1 MSPRA
6 CYQPRVGFLSGR
18 AEAAHRRQRDALVAE
33 ASKAGSVVTDV
44 VEVGATDGARVLS
57 NTWSSLFG
65 GSHAV
70 DAAQILSLRTGASL
84 QHYVQPYAGLQAMP
98 GEHHVLLAGALPA
111 PASLVRSGGAG
122 RWTSPDPGLAGY
134 LEQNLAVRAAV
145 ASVVWDWRAGFGEIL
160 LPWTVQLRSNGD
172 GRTHLVVAA
181 GRYGGFTT
189 YDVGFGVFAGVA
201 RALQAVLGPGT
212 PPQSFLEPCAWAD
225 LLASGAA
232 R

>member
-1 MSPRA
+1 M
-6 CYQPRVGFLSGR
+6 GLFSGR
-18 AEAAHRRQRDALVAE
+18 GEAAHRRQREALVAE
-33 ASKAGSVVTDV
+33 AAKAGSTVTDV
-44 VEVGATDGARVLS
+44 VEVGATDTTRVLS

-65 GSHAV
+65 GTHVIDAV
-70 DAAQILSLRTGASL
+70 QVLSLRTGASV
-84 QHYVQPYAGLQAMP
+84 QHYVQPYAGIQAMP

-111 PASLVRSGGAG
+111 PACLQRVGGAG

-145 ASVVWDWRAGFGEIL
+145 RDVAWDWKAGFGVIE
-160 LPWTVQLRSNGD
+160 LPWTVQVRSNGD

-189 YDVGFGVFAGVA
+189 YDVGFGPFGAIA
-201 RALQAVLGPGT
+201 RTLQGILGPAT
-212 PPQSFLEPCAWAD
+212 APQSFLAPSAWAD
-225 LLASGAA
+225 LLASGVA